1 MLLGKNVL
9 LPNRKFRSA
18 SLNVR
23 STSLNLRSTS
33 LNVGSTS
40 LNETFKAYERNFL
53 LGLETIINRNNIN
66 NYKERKQYGKV
77 QVAGIA

>member
-1 MLLGKNVL
+1 MFKAFEL
-9 LPNRKFRSA
+9 KFIAFELIFKAFEHR
-18 SLNVR
+18 
-23 STSLNLRSTS
+23 
-33 LNVGSTS
+33 
-40 LNETFKAYERNFL
+40 FKAYERSFL